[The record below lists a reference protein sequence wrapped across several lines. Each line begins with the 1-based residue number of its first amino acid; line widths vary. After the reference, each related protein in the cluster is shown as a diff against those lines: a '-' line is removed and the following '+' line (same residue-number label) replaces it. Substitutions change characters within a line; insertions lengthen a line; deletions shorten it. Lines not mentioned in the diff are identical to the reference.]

1 MSSDTK
7 DILGDTKPLVQKV
20 NNLAQLISFKL
31 IRFKEGLERKIWWRV
46 SKFSVTIHG
55 PEKDKNGF
63 IFIF

>member
-31 IRFKEGLERKIWWRV
+31 IRFKEGLERKI
-46 SKFSVTIHG
+46 
-55 PEKDKNGF
+55 
-63 IFIF
+63 